1 MAGFVSA
8 EGCFF
13 VKIAK
18 SNTAKLGIR
27 TELVFIVTQHIR
39 DSLLLNLFRNYFGC
53 GKCYISNRESLDYR
67 VFSFSDTFNRIIPF
81 FFAPAEYGVRSTE
94 YGVRSTEYGVR
105 STEYGVGEH
114 NIIGE
119 KAKDLNDF
127 CLVANLI
134 KDKSH
139 LTSEGLDRIRDIK
152 ANMHSS

>member
-1 MAGFVSA
+1 MNLGYLQEEKFKAIFPNINNLKTERPLINTMEIPYPQWMAGFVSA

-94 YGVRSTEYGVR
+94 YT
-105 STEYGVGEH
+105 
-114 NIIGE
+114 
-119 KAKDLNDF
+119 
-127 CLVANLI
+127 CL
-134 KDKSH
+134 
-139 LTSEGLDRIRDIK
+139 
-152 ANMHSS
+152 

>member
-53 GKCYISNRESLDYR
+53 GKCYISNRESIDYR

-81 FFAPAEYGVRSTE
+81 FFAPTE
-94 YGVRSTEYGVR
+94 YGVRSG
-105 STEYGVGEH
+105 
-114 NIIGE
+114 
-119 KAKDLNDF
+119 
-127 CLVANLI
+127 
-134 KDKSH
+134 
-139 LTSEGLDRIRDIK
+139 
-152 ANMHSS
+152 

>member
-1 MAGFVSA
+1 MFFKEAYELIIKKAHLTREGLLRIVSLKASLNWGLSEQLKDAFPEAIPATRSTDLSVTSDLNCNWLSGFVSA

-67 VFSFSDTFNRIIPF
+67 VFSFSDIFNRIIPF
-81 FFAPAEYGVRSTE
+81 FFAPEPE
-94 YGVRSTEYGVR
+94 
-105 STEYGVGEH
+105 
-114 NIIGE
+114 NII
-119 KAKDLNDF
+119 L
-127 CLVANLI
+127 
-134 KDKSH
+134 
-139 LTSEGLDRIRDIK
+139 
-152 ANMHSS
+152 